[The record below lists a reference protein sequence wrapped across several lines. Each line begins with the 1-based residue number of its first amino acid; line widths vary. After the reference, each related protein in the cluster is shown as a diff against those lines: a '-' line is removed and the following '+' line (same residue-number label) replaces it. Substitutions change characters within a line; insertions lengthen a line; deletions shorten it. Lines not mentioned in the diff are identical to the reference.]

1 MPDIDGLETA
11 RLIRQYKKSAH
22 TPIIFITAYAD
33 EMQTAQGYSL
43 GAVDYILSPV
53 IPDVLRSKVR
63 VFVDLYQMQQ
73 RTRAMAGEQVARA
86 RAEAARAA
94 AEETTRR
101 STFLARA
108 SHELG
113 ASLDLEQGM
122 RRLLELVVPQMA
134 DSAALVVDGEADTP
148 LVFYNAENQTRSV
161 SYADL
166 PEPLR
171 ASLQRVVREGLPHEA
186 EVVCYPLRAGERTLG
201 ALALTN
207 KGSAQDLVT
216 LQELVGR
223 AAIAL
228 DNARL
233 YQSLEREIARSR
245 EAEARLQ
252 DSSQRKDEFLAMLS
266 HELRNPLA
274 PIRNAVEVIRRL
286 APPDPKLTMARDVVD
301 RQVTLLARL
310 VEELLDVSRISQG
323 KIALKKEPVELSR
336 IISHSVE
343 TARPLIDAR
352 AQTLTV
358 SVPPAPVWLSADFA
372 RLSQVVANLL
382 NNAAK
387 YTGEGGRIELLADA
401 GEGEAT
407 ITVRDNGTGIEEQL
421 LPKVFDLFVQGDR
434 SLDRGQ
440 GGLGIGLTLV
450 KRLVEL
456 HQGAVAV
463 QSDGPGPRL
472 DLPRHAAVHQRGGAA
487 ARAEQ
492 RGVDPAVV
500 RGLRAARAGGG
511 RQRRRGRKHRRLPA
525 ARGPRGQGG
534 ARRPAGAGLAQGV
547 RPARGGARHRP
558 ARPGRLRGGA
568 PIARARR
575 HQPRP
580 ADRAHRLRPEGGPRA
595 RRRLRLRLPL
605 RQAGRPARDPGRD
618 RARPQHGRRALARG
632 APHRQ
637 DLVNTRTPPE
647 ALARRTEEQL
657 EAELRDSRLLQEIS
671 AQLIQEQNV
680 SALYEK
686 ILDAAVAIMRSDFAS
701 MQMLYP
707 ERGKAGE
714 LLLLGFRGFDPAS
727 ARFWE
732 WVRADSGCTCG
743 EALRTGKRAIAAQ
756 VSTCE
761 FMAGTAD
768 REALLKAGMLA
779 AQSTPLLSRDGRIVG
794 MISTH
799 WKRPHQPSERDL
811 RLLDILARQ
820 AADLIERRRNEEA
833 LQEENRRKDEFIAML
848 SHELRNPLAPIRN
861 VVTLLQQQDL
871 DSAELRAQA
880 CGILE
885 RQVGHLV
892 RLVDDLLDVSRI
904 TRGTL
909 GLQPRSVELAAI
921 VGNAVETSLPL
932 IDAAAHELELDLARE
947 PLRVRGDPVRLA
959 QLLTNILNNAARLH
973 AARRSHPPRAAAR
986 RRRGGDLGAR

>member
-1 MPDIDGLETA
+1 
-11 RLIRQYKKSAH
+11 
-22 TPIIFITAYAD
+22 
-33 EMQTAQGYSL
+33 
-43 GAVDYILSPV
+43 
-53 IPDVLRSKVR
+53 
-63 VFVDLYQMQQ
+63 
-73 RTRAMAGEQVARA
+73 
-86 RAEAARAA
+86 
-94 AEETTRR
+94 
-101 STFLARA
+101 
-108 SHELG
+108 
-113 ASLDLEQGM
+113 
-122 RRLLELVVPQMA
+122 
-134 DSAALVVDGEADTP
+134 
-148 LVFYNAENQTRSV
+148 
-161 SYADL
+161 
-166 PEPLR
+166 
-171 ASLQRVVREGLPHEA
+171 
-186 EVVCYPLRAGERTLG
+186 
-201 ALALTN
+201 
-207 KGSAQDLVT
+207 
-216 LQELVGR
+216 
-223 AAIAL
+223 
-228 DNARL
+228 
-233 YQSLEREIARSR
+233 
-245 EAEARLQ
+245 
-252 DSSQRKDEFLAMLS
+252 
-266 HELRNPLA
+266 
-274 PIRNAVEVIRRL
+274 
-286 APPDPKLTMARDVVD
+286 
-301 RQVTLLARL
+301 
-310 VEELLDVSRISQG
+310 
-323 KIALKKEPVELSR
+323 
-336 IISHSVE
+336 
-343 TARPLIDAR
+343 
-352 AQTLTV
+352 
-358 SVPPAPVWLSADFA
+358 
-372 RLSQVVANLL
+372 
-382 NNAAK
+382 
-387 YTGEGGRIELLADA
+387 
-401 GEGEAT
+401 
-407 ITVRDNGTGIEEQL
+407 
-421 LPKVFDLFVQGDR
+421 
-434 SLDRGQ
+434 
-440 GGLGIGLTLV
+440 
-450 KRLVEL
+450 
-456 HQGAVAV
+456 
-463 QSDGPGPRL
+463 
-472 DLPRHAAVHQRGGAA
+472 
-487 ARAEQ
+487 
-492 RGVDPAVV
+492 
-500 RGLRAARAGGG
+500 
-511 RQRRRGRKHRRLPA
+511 
-525 ARGPRGQGG
+525 
-534 ARRPAGAGLAQGV
+534 
-547 RPARGGARHRP
+547 
-558 ARPGRLRGGA
+558 
-568 PIARARR
+568 
-575 HQPRP
+575 
-580 ADRAHRLRPEGGPRA
+580 
-595 RRRLRLRLPL
+595 
-605 RQAGRPARDPGRD
+605 
-618 RARPQHGRRALARG
+618 
-632 APHRQ
+632 
-637 DLVNTRTPPE
+637 VNTRTPPE

-959 QLLTNILNNAARLH
+959 QLLTNILNNAARYTPRGGRIRLALQRDGAEAVISVRDNGIGIEPAALPRIFEMFAQAEGTRERFPGGLGVGLALARRLAEMHGGSVH
-973 AARRSHPPRAAAR
+973 AASEGTG
-986 RRRGGDLGAR
+986 RGSEFVVRLPVESA